1 MTQTLTDVSPP
12 SRIVQLTK
20 KPLRTILYLATS
32 ITVWFTYV
40 RVADVPA
47 FLLPSPEF
55 VFFSLNSLHSTG
67 QLWGNLFYTLN
78 HILLGFISGVILG
91 VSIGYLLNQFPL
103 LQKAATP
110 YIVILQAAPKIAIA
124 PLLVLWFGLG
134 PASQLTLIFILTF
147 FPMMVAMQLGLNSV
161 PNELRTLGDLFSMG
175 RVRYF
180 RTIQLPAALPDLF
193 SGAKVAIIDAM
204 TGAFLAEYIS
214 AQQGLGFLMVLGN
227 QSFNAPML
235 IAAILVTVAVGLIGF
250 ALVSSA
256 ERKLLGWQSAVAGRN
271 NK

>member
-1 MTQTLTDVSPP
+1 MTTDLMEPSPASNARRVAAKPLQTL
-12 SRIVQLTK
+12 
-20 KPLRTILYLATS
+20 LYLVGA
-32 ITVWFTYV
+32 VALWFAYV
-40 RVADVPA
+40 RLANVPS

-55 VFFSLNSLHSTG
+55 VLFSLNSLHTTG

-78 HILLGFISGVILG
+78 HIVLGFFSGVVLG
-91 VSIGYLLNQFPL
+91 LSIGYVLNQSPL

-161 PNELRTLGDLFSMG
+161 PSEMRTLGDLFSMG

-214 AQQGLGFLMVLGN
+214 AQKGLGFLMVLGN